1 MSNRECVISL
11 LREQIYYKNYKG
23 NNGKRLV
30 YFNKKTS
37 LMKRELCDALM
48 ISKCTLLIAYIMD
61 VLDTL
66 PRTGHYSDMQLVS
79 ISYKSEDV
87 LDIIGRNRNTY
98 YKLINHLLEHGFLYK
113 VKGSTFIVNPYYIN
127 NMTESH
133 WVQMVNDIR
142 VYDNHKLM
150 KSFGSGKPVLPLVPQ

>member
-1 MSNRECVISL
+1 MGNRDLIVSL

-37 LMKRELCDALM
+37 LMKRQLDSDVL
-48 ISKCTLLIAYIMD
+48 INKCTLLIAYIMD

-87 LDIIGRNRNTY
+87 TDITGRRTDH
-98 YKLINHLLEHGFLYK
+98 YKLINHLIEHGFLYK

-133 WVQMVNDIR
+133 WVEMVNDIR
-142 VYDNHKLM
+142 VYDSHKLM
-150 KSFGSGKPVLPLVPQ
+150 KSFGSGKPVPPLVPQR